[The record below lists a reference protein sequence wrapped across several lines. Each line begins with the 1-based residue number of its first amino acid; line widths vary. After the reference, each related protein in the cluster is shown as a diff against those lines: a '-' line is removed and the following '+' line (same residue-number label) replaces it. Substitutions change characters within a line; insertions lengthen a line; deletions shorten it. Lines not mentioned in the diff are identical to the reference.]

1 VAIDDVPL
9 TLARVWRE
17 MTPAQRTSVAQAFWQ
32 DDESMAQQVEAVTY
46 LAKHLHFRPQS
57 ILGLPIDRKV
67 KQLTSQTR
75 LPDTVIGRALVVYH
89 LSECRPM
96 LAAFLDNLGIAH
108 EDGLIADAMDAAPAA
123 DRLQAAA
130 AALTAAFPADDVRL
144 YLRTLAVQDPET
156 WGALAAIGDTLA
168 GSPA

>member
-1 VAIDDVPL
+1 MATEEAPV

-17 MTPAQRTSVAQAFWQ
+17 MTPVQKTGVAEAFWQ

-57 ILGLPIDRKV
+57 ILNQPIERRV
-67 KQLTSQTR
+67 KQLTSQAR
-75 LPDTVIGRALVVYH
+75 LPDTVIGRALVAYH

-96 LAAFLDNLGIAH
+96 LTAFLDSLGIAH
-108 EDGLIADAMDAAPAA
+108 ENGLIADGLGAAPAPE
-123 DRLQAAA
+123 RLQAAA
-130 AALTAAFPADDVRL
+130 AALATAFPADDVRL

-156 WGALAAIGDTLA
+156 WGALGGIAETLA
-168 GSPA
+168 GTPS